1 MPYRLIKATGGYFVE
16 TISTGRRHSEK
27 PISKAKAE
35 AQLRI
40 LQSKEHSGI
49 KKK

>member
-1 MPYRLIKATGGYFVE
+1 MPYRLVKATGGYFVE

-40 LQSKEHSGI
+40 LESGERPAI